1 MNILEVQNQLNQAG
15 IEGWLLYD
23 FQGTNPIARKLLG
36 IKGQLITRRWF
47 YWIPRTGEPLALC
60 HKIEQQAFS
69 SLGVN
74 VDTFRSW
81 QEMVSGLKRHL
92 SGSQTIAM
100 EYSPFCAIPYVS
112 RVDAGTI
119 ELIKSLGKEVV
130 SSANLV
136 QYFEARWS
144 TQQFQMHQEASRR
157 LMKILLDTLE
167 GIRQALRTNELIS
180 EYSVQQKMLERYQE
194 RCLTT
199 SSPPIV
205 AVNQNSANPHYEPS
219 REGSAQI
226 RPGDF
231 LLVDFWAKLD
241 EKNSVY
247 ADYTWV
253 ANLGESIPE
262 SIQNIW
268 EIVRGARD
276 AAMNYVKAHYLKTP
290 NLQGWQVDTVS
301 RDYITQ
307 RGYGEF
313 FVHRTGHNIGEE
325 DHGNGA
331 NMDSLETKDARLLIP
346 NTCFSIE
353 PGIYLK
359 DFGIRSEVNVYLDR
373 EESVVTGDPIQTEV
387 LRIF

>member
-23 FQGTNPIARKLLG
+23 FQGSNPIARKLLG
-36 IKGQLITRRWF
+36 ITGQLITRRWF
-47 YWIPRTGEPLALC
+47 YWIPRTGNPLAFC

-69 SLGVN
+69 SLGVI

-112 RVDAGTI
+112 KVDAGTI

-167 GIRQALRTNELIS
+167 GIRRALQTNESIS
-180 EYSVQQKMLERYQE
+180 EYSVQQKMLARYQE
-194 RCLTT
+194 HCLTT

-219 REGSAQI
+219 REGSAPI

-262 SIQNIW
+262 PIQNIW

-276 AAMNYVKAHYLKTP
+276 AAMDYVKAHYLKTL
-290 NLQGWQVDTVS
+290 NLQGWQVDAVS

-331 NMDSLETKDARLLIP
+331 NMDSLETKDARFLIP

-387 LRIF
+387 LKIF

>member
-1 MNILEVQNQLNQAG
+1 MNLLEVQNQLNQAG

-47 YWIPRTGEPLALC
+47 YWIPRTGNPLAFC

-69 SLGVN
+69 SLGVS

-112 RVDAGTI
+112 KVDAGTI

-167 GIRQALRTNELIS
+167 GIRQALQTNESIS
-180 EYSVQQKMLERYQE
+180 EYSVQQKMLARYQE
-194 RCLTT
+194 HRLTT

-219 REGSAQI
+219 REGSAPI

-262 SIQNIW
+262 PIQNIW

-276 AAMNYVKAHYLKTP
+276 AAMDYVKAHYLKTL
-290 NLQGWQVDTVS
+290 NLQGWQVDAVS

-373 EESVVTGDPIQTEV
+373 EESVVTGDPIQSEV
-387 LRIF
+387 LKIF

>member
-1 MNILEVQNQLNQAG
+1 MNLLEVQNQLNQAG

-47 YWIPRTGEPLALC
+47 YWIPRTGNPLAFC

-69 SLGVN
+69 SLGVS

-112 RVDAGTI
+112 KVDAGTI

-167 GIRQALRTNELIS
+167 GIRQALQTNESIS
-180 EYSVQQKMLERYQE
+180 EYSVQQKMLARYQE
-194 RCLTT
+194 HRLTT

-219 REGSAQI
+219 REGSAPI

-262 SIQNIW
+262 PIQNIW

-276 AAMNYVKAHYLKTP
+276 AATDYVKAHYLKTL
-290 NLQGWQVDTVS
+290 NLQGWQVDAVS

-373 EESVVTGDPIQTEV
+373 EESVVTGDPIQSEV
-387 LRIF
+387 LKIF

>member
-1 MNILEVQNQLNQAG
+1 MNLLEVQNQLNQAG

-36 IKGQLITRRWF
+36 ITGQLITRRWF
-47 YWIPRTGEPLALC
+47 YWIPRTGNPLAFC

-69 SLGVN
+69 SLGVS

-112 RVDAGTI
+112 KVDAGTI

-167 GIRQALRTNELIS
+167 GIRQALQTNESIS
-180 EYSVQQKMLERYQE
+180 EYSVQQKMLARYQE
-194 RCLTT
+194 HRLTT

-219 REGSAQI
+219 REGSAPI

-262 SIQNIW
+262 PIQNIW

-276 AAMNYVKAHYLKTP
+276 AATDYVKAHYLKTL
-290 NLQGWQVDTVS
+290 NLQGWQVDAVS

-387 LRIF
+387 LKIF